1 MIAKT
6 KPFGE
11 IEVDERQK
19 LSFPYGLLGFEDL
32 RSFVLLDAT
41 QPPFYWLQSLEEP
54 EIAFVLIDPRFF
66 KPDYAPDVNPADLE
80 EIDIASPEDQLVFAI
95 VTIPEKQEL
104 MTANLQGPIIVNKRE
119 KLGRQSI
126 SSNSRWLV
134 RHYILQEL
142 AVVKDR
148 AC

>member
-11 IEVDERQK
+11 IDVDERQK
-19 LSFPYGLLGFEDL
+19 LSFPSGILGFEDL
-32 RSFVLLDAT
+32 RSFVLLDAA

-54 EIAFVLIDPRFF
+54 EIAFVLIDPVFF
-66 KPDYAPDVNPADLE
+66 KPDYIPDLNPADLE
-80 EIDIASPEDQLVFAI
+80 EIELTNQEDQLVFAI
-95 VTIPEKQEL
+95 VTIPEKPEL
-104 MTANLQGPIIVNKRE
+104 MTANLQGPIVVNRRN

-126 SSNSRWLV
+126 SRNPRWLV
-134 RHYILQEL
+134 LHFILQEL
-142 AVVKDR
+142 AAVKDR

>member
-1 MIAKT
+1 MITKT

-19 LSFPYGLLGFEDL
+19 LSFPNGILGFENL
-32 RSFVLLDAT
+32 NTFVLLDAA
-41 QPPFYWLQSLEEP
+41 QPPFYWLQSTEEP
-54 EIAFVLIDPRFF
+54 DVAFVLIDPLFF
-66 KPDYAPDVNPADLE
+66 KPDYIPDISPSDLE
-80 EIDIASPEDQLVFAI
+80 EIEIENSEDQLVFAI

-104 MTANLQGPIIVNKRE
+104 MTANLQGPIIVNKRR

-126 SSNSRWLV
+126 SRNPRWLV
-134 RHYILQEL
+134 RHFILQEL
-142 AVVKDR
+142 AAVKDR